1 VLAKHFRAW
10 QAHMGWSNSEIAR
23 QLQIAR
29 GTVIKYR
36 RHGAPFHI
44 ALAAVALAA
53 GLEPW
58 TPG

>member
-1 VLAKHFRAW
+1 MLARNFRAW
-10 QAHMGWSNSEIAR
+10 QKHMGWSNSEIAR
-23 QLQIAR
+23 RLQIAR

-36 RHGAPFHI
+36 LEGAPLHI

-58 TPG
+58 TRG